1 MTTRNVLRTAALCSI
16 GASSLAL
23 LNGRLVTAVLF
34 AAAGV
39 FLVMWAGKT
48 LPNRN

>member
-1 MTTRNVLRTAALCSI
+1 MTTRNVLRAAALCSI
-16 GASSLAL
+16 GTSVLAL
-23 LNGRLVTAVLF
+23 LNSRLVPAVLF

-48 LPNRN
+48 PANRK